1 MKKGPL
7 DLLAMIL
14 LIVGGLNWGLFGLF
28 NLDLVQLIFG
38 SIEILA
44 KVIYVLV
51 GLSAV
56 YGIYM
61 MTKSE

>member
-7 DLLAMIL
+7 DMLAMIL
-14 LIVGGLNWGLFGLF
+14 LIIGGLNWGLFGLF

-38 SIEILA
+38 SIELLA
-44 KVIYVLV
+44 KLVYVLV

-56 YGIYM
+56 YAIYM
-61 MTKSE
+61 MTKME